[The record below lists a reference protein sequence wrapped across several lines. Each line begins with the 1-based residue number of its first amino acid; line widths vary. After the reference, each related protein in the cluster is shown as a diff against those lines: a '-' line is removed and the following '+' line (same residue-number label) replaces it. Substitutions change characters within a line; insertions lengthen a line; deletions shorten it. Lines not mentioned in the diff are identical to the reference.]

1 MYLFMNAY
9 RPATIKIGEH
19 IISNIYCKKLLGV
32 KVDSQHKF
40 NNHLETIIKK
50 GRDEHVDRT
59 NAGAFFA

>member
-50 GRDEHVDRT
+50 GR
-59 NAGAFFA
+59 